1 MGEKS
6 TDREQRQTPP
16 RFRELPAGVR
26 VEDTVAAKGAETA
39 PDPTMGL
46 DPERDFMLRYAAL

>member
-26 VEDTVAAKGAETA
+26 VEDTVAAKGEETA
-39 PDPTMGL
+39 PDPSLGL
-46 DPERDFMLRYAAL
+46 DPERDFMLRHAIL

>member
-6 TDREQRQTPP
+6 TDRGERRTPP

-26 VEDTVAAKGAETA
+26 LEDTEARKGETA
-39 PDPTMGL
+39 PDPNMGL
-46 DPERDFMLRYAAL
+46 DPERDFMLRHAAL